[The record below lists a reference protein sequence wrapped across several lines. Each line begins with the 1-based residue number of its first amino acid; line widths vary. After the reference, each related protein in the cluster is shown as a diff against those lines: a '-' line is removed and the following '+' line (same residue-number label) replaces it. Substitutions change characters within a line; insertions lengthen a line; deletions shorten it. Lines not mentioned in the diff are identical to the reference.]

1 MQNFSYENRF
11 SLHGNETSFSYE
23 KLCFKTRF
31 EKRYKTTRKWPIT
44 YTSFHL
50 FQKVLAAAAS
60 STLNGLFILIISWLF
75 NRLFILI
82 KSHRSIWVKLI

>member
-31 EKRYKTTRKWPIT
+31 EKEIQDNSEMAY
-44 YTSFHL
+44 YVH
-50 FQKVLAAAAS
+50 
-60 STLNGLFILIISWLF
+60 
-75 NRLFILI
+75 
-82 KSHRSIWVKLI
+82 